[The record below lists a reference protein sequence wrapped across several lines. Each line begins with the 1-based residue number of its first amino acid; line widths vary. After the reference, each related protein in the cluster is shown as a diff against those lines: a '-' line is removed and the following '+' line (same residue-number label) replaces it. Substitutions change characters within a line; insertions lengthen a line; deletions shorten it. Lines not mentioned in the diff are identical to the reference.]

1 MVIKVLISDMQNKDI
16 INQNTGV
23 NLGKIIDLDI
33 NEQGQINYLVVGT
46 LKMIKKFT
54 NSEYKV
60 KYENITKIGS
70 DVILVDLK

>member
-1 MVIKVLISDMQNKDI
+1 MLVSDMQNKDI

-33 NEQGQINYLVVGT
+33 TEQGQINYLVVGS

-54 NSEYKV
+54 GNEYKI
-60 KYENITKIGS
+60 KYTSITKIGT
-70 DVILVDLK
+70 DVILVDL

>member
-1 MVIKVLISDMQNKDI
+1 MVIKVLVSDMQNKDI